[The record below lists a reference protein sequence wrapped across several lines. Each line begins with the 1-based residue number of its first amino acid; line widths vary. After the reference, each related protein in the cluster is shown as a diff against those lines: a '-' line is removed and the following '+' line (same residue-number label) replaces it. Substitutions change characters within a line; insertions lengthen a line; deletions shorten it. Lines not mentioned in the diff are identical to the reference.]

1 MFFLQKA
8 FLFLDYEKIK
18 LPIDCINTKNNPPNS
33 QLFVEFGGLLV
44 LV

>member
-18 LPIDCINTKNNPPNS
+18 LPIDCINTKIIRQTRNY
-33 QLFVEFGGLLV
+33 LLS
-44 LV
+44 LADY